1 MNLKFFRNLN
11 LGIKLNIVIV
21 LAFGMLLLAIVLVTN
36 RGAQALTAQS
46 GEQRVRQ
53 EIEVIQRRIEE
64 AEKAV
69 LRNAKIL
76 GSAPDLIDA
85 VAKKDIRIILS
96 TILVHGAPLGLE
108 DIDLVDQEGKRLE
121 QEAVGG
127 NLHAET
133 EEKLISRALSG
144 IDATGI
150 IIEEA
155 HDEQELLLAAAIPLR
170 DRSGQIIGALLAG
183 QEIDNGFLK
192 KLNFARTNVHL
203 VLMRGEEILAYDDK
217 QEIPTFSPT
226 LVEYV
231 RDNEVF
237 NSKNVISNEL
247 LFYEDHP
254 HALGYVTIGGD
265 IKATIAIIS
274 ELDDLFL
281 FQNQLISNT
290 TLIFSLLALV
300 VMVTMAWFSR
310 RSITAPI
317 SDLKFAAE
325 KMANGDYLQHRAE
338 VRNRDEIGQLAAA
351 FNNMAD
357 AIEAR
362 EKEITQLNR
371 RLKAENLRLGT
382 ELDVTRRVQRMIL
395 PTQDELQGIKKLD
408 IASFME
414 PADEV
419 GGDYLDVLQ
428 HNGQVKIGIGDVT
441 GHGLESGML
450 MLMTQTAV
458 RTLLVSGE
466 TDPARFLNILN
477 RTIYDNVQRM
487 QANKSLSLSLLDYNN
502 NGQLRLSGQH
512 EELILV
518 RQGGKIELIDT
529 MNLGFPIGLDD
540 DITDFVDEALIK
552 LQPGDGIV
560 LYTDGITEAENLT
573 GEQYGLERMCSLLSH
588 YWAQSAETIKD
599 TIIEDLRSFIG
610 QQKIY
615 DDITLLVLK
624 QV

>member
-1 MNLKFFRNLN
+1 MNSNFFRNLN
-11 LGIKLNIVIV
+11 LGIKLNLVIV

-36 RGAQALTAQS
+36 RGAQKLTAQS
-46 GEQRVRQ
+46 GEQRIRQ
-53 EIEVIQRRIEE
+53 EIEVIQRRLEE
-64 AEKAV
+64 AEETI
-69 LRNAKIL
+69 LRDAKIL
-76 GSAPDLIDA
+76 ASAPDLLDA
-85 VAKKDIRIILS
+85 VANKEIKSVLS
-96 TILVHGAPLGLE
+96 TILIHGAPLGLE
-108 DIDLVDQEGKRLE
+108 DIDIVDEEGKRLE

-127 NLHAET
+127 DRHAET
-133 EEKLISRALSG
+133 EEKLISLALLG
-144 IDATGI
+144 IDTTGTI
-150 IIEEA
+150 VEDE

-183 QEIDNGFLK
+183 HKMDNDFLK
-192 KLNFARTNVHL
+192 ELNFARTNLHL
-203 VLMRGEEILAYDDK
+203 VLIMGEEILAFDNE
-217 QEIPTFSPT
+217 QEISVFSPV
-226 LVEYV
+226 LVQYV
-231 RDNEVF
+231 RHHEVTGDE
-237 NSKNVISNEL
+237 NLMSNGL
-247 LFYEDHP
+247 LFYEDEP
-254 HALGYVTIGGD
+254 HALGYVTIGRD
-265 IKATIAIIS
+265 TKALIAIIS

-290 TLIFSLLALV
+290 TFIFSLLALL

-310 RSITAPI
+310 KNITVPI
-317 SDLKFAAE
+317 SKLKLAAE
-325 KMANGDYLQHRAE
+325 KMANGDYLQRAE
-338 VRNRDEIGQLAAA
+338 AINRDELGQLAAA
-351 FNNMAD
+351 FNEMAD
-357 AIEAR
+357 AIQMR
-362 EKEITQLNR
+362 EKEITQLNH

-382 ELDVTRRVQRMIL
+382 ELEVTRRVQQMIL
-395 PTQDELQGIKKLD
+395 PTQDELQGINQLD

-487 QANKSLSLSLLDYNN
+487 QANKSLTLSLLDYES
-502 NGQLRLSGQH
+502 NGVLRLSGQH

-518 RQGGKIELIDT
+518 RQGGQIELIDT
-529 MNLGFPIGLDD
+529 MDLGFPIGLDD

-552 LQPGDGIV
+552 LHPGDGIV
-560 LYTDGITEAENLT
+560 LYTDGITEAENVT
-573 GEQYGLERMCSLLSH
+573 GEQYGLERMCSLVSR
-588 YWAQSAETIKD
+588 YWAQSAEAIKE